1 MPLTVQPIPDEPALL
16 VHNTIDT
23 LVIADL
29 HIGIERELYRSGI
42 SIPSQTRKVLDRILK
57 LVTNHSPDRIVL
69 VGDVKHNIPYISWQE
84 QRELPMLLAAISRNM
99 PVDIAPGNHDGGID
113 KYTRENATLHAS
125 GGFVLDG
132 VGYVH
137 GHAWAHPDVL
147 NAKYMIMAHN
157 HPNIRFIDDL
167 GYQSSESAWIR
178 TTLRRDDPAF
188 TDRYRNL
195 GSADPQVIIMPA
207 FNDLCGGVPFNAS
220 DPDLLGPIAVHA
232 LEIDCATA
240 YLLDGTNLGRI
251 GDMVQNHESAQ
262 QLRSRSMR
270 LMQKTLLV

>member
-1 MPLTVQPIPDEPALL
+1 MPLTVQPIPNEPALV

-29 HIGIERELYRSGI
+29 HIGIERELYRRGI
-42 SIPSQTRKVLDRILK
+42 SIPSRTKKILDRILK
-57 LVTNHSPDRIVL
+57 LISDHSPDRIVL

-84 QRELPMLLAAISRNM
+84 QRELPALLAAISSHA

-113 KYTRENATLHAS
+113 KYTGEEVTLHAS

-137 GHAWAHPDVL
+137 GHAWALPDVL

-157 HPNIRFIDDL
+157 HPHIRFIDDL
-167 GYQSSESAWIR
+167 GCQSSESAWIR
-178 TTLRRDDPAF
+178 TTLRRNDPAF
-188 TDRYRNL
+188 TNCYRNH
-195 GSADPQVIIMPA
+195 GSADPQVILMPA
-207 FNDLCGGVPFNAS
+207 FNDLCGGVPFNAL

-232 LEIDCATA
+232 LEIDDAHA

-251 GDMVQNHESAQ
+251 GDMVQNHESVQ
-262 QLRSRSMR
+262 
-270 LMQKTLLV
+270 TV